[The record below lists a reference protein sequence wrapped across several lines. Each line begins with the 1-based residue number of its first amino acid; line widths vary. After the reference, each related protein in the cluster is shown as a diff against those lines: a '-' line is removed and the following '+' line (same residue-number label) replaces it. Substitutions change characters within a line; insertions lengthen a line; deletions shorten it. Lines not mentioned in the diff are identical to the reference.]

1 MSAHPLDR
9 LDMAERT
16 LQRAQYEAFEF
27 ELVEQGVLVRNASHE
42 NPSDHEYLVRIDD
55 GLPDSCTCP
64 ADEHHQGACK
74 HRVAVAIRK
83 HVFDSAYNL
92 QRVRDLSARPVA
104 TQ

>member
-1 MSAHPLDR
+1 MPAHSLDR
-9 LDMAERT
+9 LDMTERT
-16 LQRAQYEAFEF
+16 LQRVQYEAFEF

-42 NPSDHEYLVRIDD
+42 NPSDHEHLVTIGD

-74 HRVAVAIRK
+74 HRVAVAIRTP
-83 HVFDSAYNL
+83 VLDSAYNL
-92 QRVRDLSARPVA
+92 QRVRNLSARPVA

>member
-1 MSAHPLDR
+1 MPAHPLDR
-9 LDMAERT
+9 LETTERT
-16 LQRAQYEAFEF
+16 LRRAQYEAFEF

-42 NPSDHEYLVRIDD
+42 NPSKHEYLVRIDD

-74 HRVAVAIRK
+74 HRVAVAIRS
-83 HVFDSAYNL
+83 HVLEPACDI
-92 QRVRDLSARPVA
+92 QRVRDHSARPVS